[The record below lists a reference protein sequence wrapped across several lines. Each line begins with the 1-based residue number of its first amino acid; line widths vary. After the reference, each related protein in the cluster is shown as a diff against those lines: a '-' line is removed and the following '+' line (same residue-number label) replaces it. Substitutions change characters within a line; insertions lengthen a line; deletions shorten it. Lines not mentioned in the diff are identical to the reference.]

1 MNAPKRI
8 TWLISFILIV
18 LAIVAKFVAIP
29 FVSANGFWV
38 LAVGAVLLLLGTL
51 FKGL

>member
-1 MNAPKRI
+1 M
-8 TWLISFILIV
+8 IS
-18 LAIVAKFVAIP
+18 AIMFPFVAIP